1 MLQYITS
8 YTITEVICFIIALI
22 FLIKDPDFAWR
33 ILILFLFITCLVE
46 IGTIPMIKLYK
57 ANPISENSNAWVFN
71 ILLLFQMGLY
81 SFMFEHLISK
91 YFKSKSAILSGLAV
105 FLIAYLYEIFFLNPH
120 GIYDYNSITETLMSV
135 LFILYSLFFYY
146 LLLKDESYIILKYSA
161 EFWWVTGTLFFY
173 FGSIACTLFYEILKS
188 EPKSNKVYLS
198 YISDILI
205 IILYSCWSYSFICK
219 KRSTQISKA

>member
-1 MLQYITS
+1 MLQYFTL
-8 YTITEVICFIIALI
+8 YTVTETTCFIIALI
-22 FLIKDPDFAWR
+22 FLIKDPDLTWR
-33 ILILFLFITCLVE
+33 ILILFLLITSLVE
-46 IGTIPMIKLYK
+46 IGTVPMIKIYNK
-57 ANPISENSNAWVFN
+57 NPIPQNSDAWVYN
-71 ILLLFQMGLY
+71 ILLIFQMGFCTL
-81 SFMFEHLISK
+81 MFEHLLHK
-91 YFKSKSAILSGLAV
+91 YINSRPAILTGLAV
-105 FLIAYLYEIFFLNPH
+105 FFIVYMYEMFSLNPH

-146 LLLKDESYIILKYSA
+146 LLLKDESYIILKHSA
-161 EFWWVTGTLFFY
+161 AFWWVTGTLFFY

-205 IILYSCWSYSFICK
+205 VILYSCWSYSFICK